1 MHVMVLYFSPL
12 AFVFAAYDATPTF
25 WHPPLLF
32 GGCSRGSDVRSDF
45 SLNSVTLLFILLLYL
60 QDSVGGSRLHPPPMA
75 RRACRIG
82 R

>member
-12 AFVFAAYDATPTF
+12 AFVFAAYDATQTF
-25 WHPPLLF
+25 WHFLPLF
-32 GGCSRGSDVRSDF
+32 GGCSRGSDVRSDV

-60 QDSVGGSRLHPPPMA
+60 QDSVGGSRLHPPTMA